1 MKQRTM
7 QVLASAGLCAA
18 LCFIPGCKVGY
29 LISSGYYQAE
39 LLHSREPVQEL
50 REQELLN
57 ATELQRL
64 DLIADVKAFGA
75 EIGLSATDN
84 YETLAWGWERTIWN
98 VTGCDPVAFTPKTW
112 WFPIVGQFPY
122 LGYFREEDARKL
134 EGQLLDDGLDVY
146 VRTAGAYSTLGWFKD
161 PILPGML
168 TWDDYQLADTVLHEL
183 AHATLWVPGSVEF
196 NESYAN
202 FVGEVAAMRYLQDR
216 RGHHDPALLDAI
228 QRNQDSSA
236 FQDVLHETYAELDAL
251 YTNPDLTD
259 QEKLAQKADVL
270 TTGMQQKVRSAPL
283 NNPEAYLAYIEEV
296 PWNNARLIQFKTY
309 NTDEQVFASLLAD
322 QGGDLLA
329 FIRLVEQVTD
339 GPDDPALALRQAA
352 GMLREEDLLL
362 FE

>member
-1 MKQRTM
+1 MKQRTK
-7 QVLASAGLCAA
+7 QVLGSLGFCAA

-57 ATELQRL
+57 AAELQRL
-64 DLIADVKAFGA
+64 DLIADVKAYGA

-84 YETLAWGWERTIWN
+84 YETLAWKWERTIWN
-98 VTGCDPVAFTPKTW
+98 VTGCDPVAFIPKTW
-112 WFPIVGQFPY
+112 WFPIVGRFPY
-122 LGYFREEDARKL
+122 LGYFREKDARKL
-134 EGQLLDDGLDVY
+134 EGQLLDDGMDVY

-161 PILPGML
+161 PILPDML
-168 TWDDYQLADTVLHEL
+168 TWDDYRLADTVLHEL

-202 FVGEVAAMRYLQDR
+202 FVGEVAATRYLQAR
-216 RGHHDPALLDAI
+216 RGHHDPALLAAI
-228 QRNQDSSA
+228 QRKQDRSA
-236 FQDVLHETYAELDAL
+236 FRDVLHQSYAELDAI

-259 QEKLAQKADVL
+259 QDKLAQKAEL
-270 TTGMQQKVRSAPL
+270 LSTGLHQKVRAAPL
-283 NNPEAYLAYIEEV
+283 NDQEAYLTYIEKA
-296 PWNNARLIQFKTY
+296 PWNNARLVQFKTY

-322 QGGDLLA
+322 QDGDLLA
-329 FIRLVEQVTD
+329 FIRLVEELTD
-339 GPDDPALALRQAA
+339 GPKDPALALRQAT

-362 FE
+362 LE